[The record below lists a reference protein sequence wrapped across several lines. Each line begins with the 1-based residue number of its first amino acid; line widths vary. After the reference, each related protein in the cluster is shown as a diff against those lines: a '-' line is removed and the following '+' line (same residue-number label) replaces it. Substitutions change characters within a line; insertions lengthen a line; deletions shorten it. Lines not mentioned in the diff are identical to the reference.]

1 MFIVI
6 AGAGLIGSQI
16 TKTLV
21 NNKHD
26 VVVIDYDKDVCEQI
40 YAETGAMTVNGN
52 ATDINIL
59 EEAGVSRADTL
70 LCLMREDADNISCT
84 LLAKSLGC
92 QRVVAFVRKKQY
104 LEAYKIADVDALI
117 NLSELII
124 DQVIMEVEKPKVR
137 RIMRIG
143 GGNASIYA
151 INIPTKAKV
160 HSKQIKE
167 IANNKRFPQE
177 CVFIGLYRE
186 KEDHF
191 LIPRGNNVVHEN
203 DTVFLVSNSQFIKQA
218 SDYLTK

>member
-1 MFIVI
+1 MFIVV

-16 TKTLV
+16 TKSLV

-52 ATDINIL
+52 ATDINVL
-59 EEAGVSRADTL
+59 EEAGVAKADTL
-70 LCLMREDADNISCT
+70 LCLMREDADNISST

-104 LEAYKIADVDALI
+104 VEAYKIADVDALV
-117 NLSELII
+117 NLSDLII

-143 GGNASIYA
+143 GGNASISA
-151 INIPTKAKV
+151 SIF
-160 HSKQIKE
+160 SK
-167 IANNKRFPQE
+167 
-177 CVFIGLYRE
+177 
-186 KEDHF
+186 
-191 LIPRGNNVVHEN
+191 
-203 DTVFLVSNSQFIKQA
+203 
-218 SDYLTK
+218 

>member
-1 MFIVI
+1 MFIVV

-16 TKTLV
+16 TKSLV

-52 ATDINIL
+52 ATDINVL
-59 EEAGVSRADTL
+59 EEAGVAKADTL
-70 LCLMREDADNISCT
+70 LCLMREDADNISST

-104 LEAYKIADVDALI
+104 VEAYKIADVDALV
-117 NLSELII
+117 NLSDLII

-151 INIPTKAKV
+151 INIPSKAKV
-160 HSKQIKE
+160 
-167 IANNKRFPQE
+167 NNKKIKDIDQNKHFPQE

-186 KEDHF
+186 KEDNF
-191 LIPRGNNVVHEN
+191 LIPRGNNVIHEN
-203 DTVFLVSNSQFIKQA
+203 DTVFLLSNTEFIKQA
-218 SDYLTK
+218 SDFLTK

>member
-1 MFIVI
+1 MFIII

-16 TKTLV
+16 TKSLV

-26 VVVIDYDKDVCEQI
+26 VVVIDYDKDVCERI

-52 ATDINIL
+52 ATDLSVL
-59 EEAGVSRADTL
+59 EEAGVGKADTL

-92 QRVVAFVRKKQY
+92 KRVVAFVRKKQY

-117 NLSELII
+117 NLTDLII

-143 GGNASIYA
+143 GGKASIYA
-151 INIPTKAKV
+151 INIPKKAKV
-160 HSKQIKE
+160 SNKKIKD
-167 IANNKRFPQE
+167 IAQNKHFPQE

-191 LIPRGNNVVHEN
+191 LIPRGNNVISEN
-203 DTVFLVSNSQFIKQA
+203 DTVFVVSNTEFIKKA
-218 SDYLTK
+218 SDFLTK